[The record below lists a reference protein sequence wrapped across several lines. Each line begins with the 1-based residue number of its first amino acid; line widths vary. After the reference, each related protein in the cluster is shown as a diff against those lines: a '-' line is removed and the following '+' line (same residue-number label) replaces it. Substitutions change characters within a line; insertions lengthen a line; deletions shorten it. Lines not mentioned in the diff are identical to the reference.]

1 MNVKTS
7 FGEDYLSLI
16 DKIKFDNVMIKLNDF
31 LNGLN
36 TIHEGFYIFFNVMLK
51 LIKSS
56 QDFTQHFISSNLLSL
71 NKEKNQS
78 LEIELQKKNENY
90 LKNAIIALNQS
101 LADKVSTIVLN
112 KEVEHSINMFQI
124 FSNKKCNDLSSQEIY
139 KFSKDFIN
147 DIMNQISNFIE
158 NKDIEIQ
165 NINEKIIYYLRE
177 IDLIKHSDKKDT
189 NSSNIQIIKLQS
201 QLKLK
206 EDEIIR
212 LNQRIEEHMKN
223 IKALKEEVNKT
234 INKNINL
241 NTNNLIE
248 NNIKTNNDLLEAS
261 VSNKLV
267 VKEKL
272 TQKMSVYEEEINS
285 LKSQITEQKQN
296 FQVK

>member
-1 MNVKTS
+1 M
-7 FGEDYLSLI
+7 
-16 DKIKFDNVMIKLNDF
+16 
-31 LNGLN
+31 
-36 TIHEGFYIFFNVMLK
+36 
-51 LIKSS
+51 
-56 QDFTQHFISSNLLSL
+56 
-71 NKEKNQS
+71 
-78 LEIELQKKNENY
+78 
-90 LKNAIIALNQS
+90 
-101 LADKVSTIVLN
+101 
-112 KEVEHSINMFQI
+112 
-124 FSNKKCNDLSSQEIY
+124 
-139 KFSKDFIN
+139 
-147 DIMNQISNFIE
+147 
-158 NKDIEIQ
+158 
-165 NINEKIIYYLRE
+165 
-177 IDLIKHSDKKDT
+177 
-189 NSSNIQIIKLQS
+189 QS

>member
-36 TIHEGFYIFFNVMLK
+36 TIHEGFYIFLNVMLK